1 MVLCQLPAAKR
12 DGMTMDDDAERNNAE
27 RTRGRPFEPGN
38 AGRPKGSRNKATL
51 AAEALL
57 DGEAETLTR
66 RAIQSAMDGD
76 GTALR
81 LCLERILPPR
91 RSRPV
96 EIELPRLTSISD
108 ALEAHSRIA
117 GSVSAGDL
125 TPDEAADVGK
135 VIDNFTRAFE
145 TNELEARIVA
155 LEEAAA
161 RK

>member
-1 MVLCQLPAAKR
+1 MMAGDDRKSGRNA
-12 DGMTMDDDAERNNAE
+12 DGTF
-27 RTRGRPFEPGN
+27 GPGN
-38 AGRPKGSRNKATL
+38 SGKPKGTRHKATI
-51 AAEALL
+51 AAEAML
-57 DGEAETLTR
+57 DGEGAELTR
-66 RAIQSAMDGD
+66 KAIEMAKAGD

-91 RSRPV
+91 RSRPI
-96 EIELPRLTSISD
+96 EIELPRLTNIND

-117 GSVSAGDL
+117 ESVASGDL

-135 VIDNFTRAFE
+135 VVDNFTRAFE